1 MRLHFGK
8 RISNQWEIIQTKTNY
23 FKCWRLKSP
32 RVLCVL
38 AYKVVFKPR
47 LEKRLE
53 SGWEGLSIRSH
64 LTYRA
69 VAQTKS
75 VRLTNC
81 SISLGRTDIWM
92 TMNKT
97 LNGIYKTLQINNF
110 DIENLFC
117 HSNIT
122 TIEYPNHFWRVI
134 EIAHECSFTLRR
146 DENHLFQ
153 WKHSQNAI
161 STIAHTYQ
169 GYDFGIIF

>member
-1 MRLHFGK
+1 MRPHSGK

-23 FKCWRLKSP
+23 FKCWRLKSL

-38 AYKVVFKPR
+38 AYKVVFKSK

-69 VAQTKS
+69 VAQTKN

-81 SISLGRTDIWM
+81 SISLGRTDIGM

-110 DIENLFC
+110 DIENLLC

-122 TIEYPNHFWRVI
+122 TIEYPNRVWHVI
-134 EIAHECSFTLRR
+134 EINQECSFTFRY

-153 WKHSQNAI
+153 WKHS
-161 STIAHTYQ
+161 
-169 GYDFGIIF
+169 